1 MLTMPNS
8 LSYSPTP
15 PPHHTIYHAYL
26 VRLWQ
31 DGPHAPWRAS
41 AQCAQ
46 TGEKRLFVDLEALFA
61 FLRTQTTTSETSSE
75 TGRQEDRKT
84 VRQ

>member
-1 MLTMPNS
+1 MLTTPNS
-8 LSYSPTP
+8 L
-15 PPHHTIYHAYL
+15 PHHTVYHAYL

-46 TGEKRLFVDLEALFA
+46 TGEKRLFVDLDALFA
-61 FLRTQTTTSETSSE
+61 FLQTQTTTRE
-75 TGRQEDRKT
+75 TGKAE
-84 VRQ
+84 VP